1 MRIIDAAVLNGDD
14 VSRLSYEN
22 RMKAAHKF
30 CDALQLVS
38 QFMDCQMNDEKLQV
52 NGELKT
58 GFREENE
65 QQRQKQRRYNN
76 NARNRTGPTII
87 HPHKLVCAEY
97 FKLED
102 FGRIR
107 EQLTKRKIDREN
119 VMMITENDC
128 QIRIGGVRL
137 TRILPGLLE

>member
-1 MRIIDAAVLNGDD
+1 M
-14 VSRLSYEN
+14 
-22 RMKAAHKF
+22 
-30 CDALQLVS
+30 
-38 QFMDCQMNDEKLQV
+38 

-65 QQRQKQRRYNN
+65 QQRQKQRRYNNN

-119 VMMITENDC
+119 VMMITEHDC
-128 QIRIGGVRL
+128 QIRIGGVRF
-137 TRILPGLLE
+137 TRILPGSLE